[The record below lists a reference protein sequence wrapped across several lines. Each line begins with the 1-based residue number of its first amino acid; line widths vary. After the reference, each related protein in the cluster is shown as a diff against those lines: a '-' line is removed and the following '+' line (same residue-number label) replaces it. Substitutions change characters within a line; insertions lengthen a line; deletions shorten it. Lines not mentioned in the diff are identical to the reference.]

1 MNWLRNLYRT
11 TKWTGRILMDRAW
24 RPGLA
29 RGAANEKGILNSDG
43 TRVYYMVQGAGEP
56 VVLIHGYG
64 VTASINWK
72 LPGILPALA
81 RNYRVVALDVR
92 GHGRSD
98 KPHDPAEYGVNMAD
112 DVLRM
117 LDHLNIETA
126 HVIGYSMGG
135 FILLKLAV
143 EHPERIRSAVL
154 GGSGGI
160 RESWPLWA
168 WSEELASLLDQG
180 LSYPQANIAA
190 AQTALHRPLTG
201 VERTLI
207 RSLPDQNDPLAMSA
221 VIKSW
226 RQLAVTDD
234 QLHSNRI
241 PTLLCY
247 GTQEFPGVVD
257 YIRQLGTILP
267 QAKVHEIPGTN
278 HFDTVLCPEFLQTLE
293 EFLWLQTSPVKG

>member
-143 EHPERIRSAVL
+143 EHPERIRMRSAWWQW
-154 GGSGGI
+154 
-160 RESWPLWA
+160 RYPR
-168 WSEELASLLDQG
+168 ELA
-180 LSYPQANIAA
+180 PV
-190 AQTALHRPLTG
+190 G
-201 VERTLI
+201 VE
-207 RSLPDQNDPLAMSA
+207 
-221 VIKSW
+221 
-226 RQLAVTDD
+226 
-234 QLHSNRI
+234 
-241 PTLLCY
+241 
-247 GTQEFPGVVD
+247 
-257 YIRQLGTILP
+257 
-267 QAKVHEIPGTN
+267 
-278 HFDTVLCPEFLQTLE
+278 
-293 EFLWLQTSPVKG
+293 